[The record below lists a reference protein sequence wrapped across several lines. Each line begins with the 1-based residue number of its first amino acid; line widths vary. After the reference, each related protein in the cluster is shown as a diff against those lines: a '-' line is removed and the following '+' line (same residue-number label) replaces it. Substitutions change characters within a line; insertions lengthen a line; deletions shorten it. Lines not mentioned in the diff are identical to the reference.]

1 MKLLYSQCNK
11 AMPQNIGKARE
22 KRMNPLIVRAIEQRR
37 RIKLRYY
44 GGERIV
50 EPCVYGLDKLG
61 DALLVCYQVS
71 GTGHADRNNGWQQLR
86 LYEVVSVSEL
96 DEWFIPDHG
105 GYDHLLSAITTIYSQ
120 I

>member
-1 MKLLYSQCNK
+1 
-11 AMPQNIGKARE
+11 MPQNMGEARE
-22 KRMNPLIVRAIEQRR
+22 KRLNPLIVRAIEARR
-37 RIKLRYY
+37 RLKLRYY

-61 DALLVCYQVS
+61 DALLICYQVS
-71 GTGHADRNNGWQQLR
+71 GTGHAERDQGWQQLR

-96 DEWFIPDHG
+96 DEWFVLGRG
-105 GYDHLLSAITTIYSQ
+105 GYDHLLSNFVTIYAQ